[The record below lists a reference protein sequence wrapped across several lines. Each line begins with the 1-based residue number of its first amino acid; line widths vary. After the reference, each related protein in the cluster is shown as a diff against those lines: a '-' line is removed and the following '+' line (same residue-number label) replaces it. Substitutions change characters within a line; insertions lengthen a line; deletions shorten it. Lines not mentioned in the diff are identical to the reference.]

1 MTIKHLATT
10 AIEGLKAHKSRSSL
24 TILGIVIGILAIMIV
39 MSLGQGAQDLIL
51 NQLQGVGSRNIAVH
65 PGREPKGPTDIMEMF
80 TQSLKEKD
88 VIALR
93 NPSNVPGVGKVA
105 PLVMYNDVV
114 IYENETKRTSIIGTA
129 EYFLETLN
137 VYPDQGAMFTDEDI
151 KQRASVA
158 IIGSK
163 VKEDLFGDSDALGK
177 KIKIKDRVFRV
188 VGVLAPKGNVAMLNM
203 DEIVLA
209 PYSTVQKYL
218 MGVNYF
224 QEILVEAATEKQVP
238 EVYEDVKRTLREVHG
253 ITDPEKDDF
262 HLHTMAD
269 AMKMV
274 GTVMDALTLLLAAVA
289 AVSLLVGGIGIMN
302 IMLVSV
308 TERTREIGLRKALGA
323 TGDNI
328 LAQFL
333 LEAVILTAV
342 GGFLG
347 ILLGAGIG
355 WIIAFLFRF
364 FYGINWQFV
373 FPLKAALLG
382 IGVAAVVG
390 LIFGLYPAK
399 KASEKSPIEA
409 LRYE

>member
-10 AIEGLKAHKSRSSL
+10 ALEGLKAHKSRSSL

-39 MSLGQGAQDLIL
+39 MSLGRGAQDLIL

-65 PGREPKGPTDIMEMF
+65 PGREPKGPTDFSEMF
-80 TQSLKEKD
+80 TQSLKERD
-88 VIALR
+88 VVALR
-93 NPSNVPGVGKVA
+93 NPANAPGVGKVA

-114 IYENETKRTSIIGTA
+114 SYENETKRTSIIGTA

-137 VYPDQGAMFTDEDI
+137 VYPDQGAMFTEDDI
-151 KQRASVA
+151 RQRASVA
-158 IIGSK
+158 VIGSK
-163 VKEDLFGDSDALGK
+163 VKEDLFGDSDALGQ

-218 MGVNYF
+218 MGINYF

-238 EVYEDVKRTLREVHG
+238 EVQQDILRTLREVHG
-253 ITDPEKDDF
+253 IDDPEKDDF
-262 HLHTMAD
+262 HTHTMAD

-274 GTVMDALTLLLAAVA
+274 GTVMSSLTLLLAAVA

-323 TGDNI
+323 TSDNI
-328 LAQFL
+328 MAQFL
-333 LEAVILTAV
+333 LEAVILTAI

-355 WIIAFLFRF
+355 WIIAFGFRF
-364 FYGINWQFV
+364 FYAINWQFV
-373 FPLKAALLG
+373 FPFKAALLG

-399 KASEKSPIEA
+399 KAAEKSPIEA

>member
-1 MTIKHLATT
+1 MTIRHLATT

-39 MSLGQGAQDLIL
+39 MSLGRGAQDLIL
-51 NQLQGVGSRNIAVH
+51 NQLQGVGSKNVAVH

-80 TQSLKEKD
+80 TQSLKERD
-88 VIALR
+88 VAALK
-93 NPSNVPGVGKVA
+93 NPANVPGVGKVA

-114 IYENETKRTSIIGTA
+114 AYENETKRTSIIGTA
-129 EYFLETLN
+129 EYFLDTLN

-151 KQRASVA
+151 KQLASVA
-158 IIGSK
+158 VIGSK
-163 VKEDLFGDSDALGK
+163 VKEDLFGDSDALGQ

-188 VGVLAPKGNVAMLNM
+188 IGVLAPKGNVAMMNM

-218 MGVNYF
+218 MGINYF

-238 EVYEDVKRTLREVHG
+238 EVVQDVTRTLREMHG

-262 HLHTMAD
+262 HTHTMAD

-274 GTVMDALTLLLAAVA
+274 GTVMSSLTLLLAAIA

-323 TGDNI
+323 TSDNI
-328 LAQFL
+328 MAQFL
-333 LEAVILTAV
+333 LEAVILTAI

-355 WIIAFLFRF
+355 WVIAFGFRS

-399 KASEKSPIEA
+399 KAAEKSPIEA